1 MDILLQ
7 ADKYLNGNHHLLNII
22 FSYLG
27 DSPSAKVMEELTN
40 DEELDADIAS
50 GLFGASFPQTYFN
63 MRDFGMGYISLRYM
77 RKYSP
82 FNIPRFKVDVL
93 AIEDD
98 VDCERCNK
106 LLNYTERENY
116 GGYCE
121 KCYGKVNK
129 FGGMCDE
136 ELDYR
141 KNHSWGS
148 DVDSDWYSD
157 DEEDEM

>member
-1 MDILLQ
+1 MDIIIK

-27 DSPSAKVMEELTN
+27 QSPSAKVIGELTN
-40 DEELDADIAS
+40 DEDMNVDIAS
-50 GLFGASFPQTYFN
+50 GLFGATYPTIYFS
-63 MRDFGMGYISLRYM
+63 MRRFGMGYTSLRM

-106 LLNYTERENY
+106 LLDYTERENY

-121 KCYGKVNK
+121 KCYGKV
-129 FGGMCDE
+129 FGMG
-136 ELDYR
+136 R
-141 KNHSWGS
+141 W
-148 DVDSDWYSD
+148 SD
-157 DEEDEM
+157 DEPDTETDEDETDEDDED

>member
-1 MDILLQ
+1 MDILTK

-27 DSPSAKVMEELTN
+27 QSPSAKVMTELIG
-40 DEELDADIAS
+40 DEDMNAELNERYFFK
-50 GLFGASFPQTYFN
+50 GLSHPNLYFS
-63 MRDFGMGYISLRYM
+63 MRNWSNTMYM
-77 RKYSP
+77 FKKYTP
-82 FNIPRFKVDVL
+82 LPIPRFKVDVL
-93 AIEDD
+93 HIEDD
-98 VDCERCNK
+98 VDCDRCNK
-106 LLNYTERENY
+106 LLTYPERENY

-136 ELDYR
+136 EKEYR
-141 KNHSWGS
+141 KYHSWGS

-157 DEEDEM
+157 DEEVD